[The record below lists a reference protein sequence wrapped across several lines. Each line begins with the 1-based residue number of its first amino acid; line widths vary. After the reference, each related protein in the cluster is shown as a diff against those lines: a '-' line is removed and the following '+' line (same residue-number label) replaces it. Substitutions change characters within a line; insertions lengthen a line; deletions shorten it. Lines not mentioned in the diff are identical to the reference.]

1 MQEKRE
7 QPRAEVEI
15 EIQYLTVQEFLGAYA
30 QNISGGGLFIR
41 GQRVLSLNQ
50 PVRLRFTLP
59 GVSQRFEASGIVVW
73 SNPSPSRSS
82 LPSGMGIKF
91 MNLDA
96 TSKSM
101 IEQFVKSKA
110 PPTPI
115 TRELPAFLPSSG
127 VAEIVRESGSR
138 CLSGAKSRELKSKS
152 RSTIGLRKNSWF
164 VESRTTPV
172 PPQEQKPPAQ
182 KRPGR

>member
-15 EIQYLTVQEFLGAYA
+15 EIQYRTVQEFLGAYA

-110 PPTPI
+110 PPT
-115 TRELPAFLPSSG
+115 
-127 VAEIVRESGSR
+127 
-138 CLSGAKSRELKSKS
+138 
-152 RSTIGLRKNSWF
+152 
-164 VESRTTPV
+164 
-172 PPQEQKPPAQ
+172 
-182 KRPGR
+182 RP